1 MIRLFA
7 AIPIPAAIKKQISG
21 ACAAYSAEKWTPE
34 ANMHL
39 TVHFFGNTLADDL
52 PLVAAKLK
60 AITLSLDPF
69 ALHFKEVAAITEN
82 RQRPMVWIRFLP
94 QETLSLMASLIAEVS
109 GRDSDFDFNPH
120 LTLLRLPDGKDEADK
135 ARQLAK
141 IRIAPFGFT
150 VKYIELWD
158 SVHDGRQGRKYSCLQ
173 RFYLGGGGS

>member
-7 AIPIPAAIKKQISG
+7 AIPIPTAIKKQISG
-21 ACAAYSAEKWTPE
+21 ACGAYSVENWTPE

-39 TVHFFGNTLADDL
+39 TVHFFGNTSADDL

-60 AITLSLDPF
+60 AITLSLNPF
-69 ALHFKEVAAITEN
+69 ELYFKEVVAITEN
-82 RQRPMVWIRFLP
+82 RQKAMVWIRFLP

-109 GRDSDFDFNPH
+109 GRESDFDFTPH
-120 LTLLRLPDGKDEADK
+120 LTLLRLPDGKDQADK

-141 IRIAPFGFT
+141 IQVAPFGFT
-150 VKYIELWD
+150 VKYIELWN

-173 RFYLGGGGS
+173 RFYLANGG